1 MWCDHSFPLKYA
13 RGSVFSALLGG
24 RIAFL
29 TRSMV
34 SSIIIRF
41 ASDLFSDDLEITVIR
56 FQTFSLELMLKNS
69 VNVF

>member
-1 MWCDHSFPLKYA
+1 M
-13 RGSVFSALLGG
+13 
-24 RIAFL
+24 
-29 TRSMV
+29 